1 MMIFPEQPYFK
12 EYTDS
17 WIKGTVKDNEL
28 RFEKDGLPTEDTNQF
43 PEKDFMVNMCFTK
56 QEYTGVGE
64 VFREERED
72 VSASVYDL
80 SGRRVRPDC
89 LAPGAYIRNGRKFI
103 VR

>member
-1 MMIFPEQPYFK
+1 MMIFPEHPYFK

-56 QEYTGVGE
+56 LE
-64 VFREERED
+64 
-72 VSASVYDL
+72 
-80 SGRRVRPDC
+80 
-89 LAPGAYIRNGRKFI
+89 
-103 VR
+103 